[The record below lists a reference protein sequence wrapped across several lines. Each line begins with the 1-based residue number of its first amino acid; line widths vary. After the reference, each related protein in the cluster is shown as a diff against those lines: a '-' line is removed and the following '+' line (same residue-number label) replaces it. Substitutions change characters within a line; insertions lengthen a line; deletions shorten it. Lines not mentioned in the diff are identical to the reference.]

1 MIDMANHQSQQPTG
15 EVAFEYFGNAYSLAV
30 ATAPK
35 PVDSSSNS
43 SGSSTATSRQQ
54 LYISYGPRSN
64 DQLLQYYGF
73 VEEDNPHDVYIMPSL
88 RSWDIAALEMAL
100 GRPFAPGRLEKLD
113 RAGLLGSS
121 EAMGAADSEDDSL
134 SAANINGGV
143 VIDRVQGLDPAVLQ
157 ALRALVS
164 TDAEWDAAGQAIG
177 NFCLENSGGVD
188 NERCA
193 RLVARTAIALEL
205 FSKATTIQQDQELLR
220 RLESSK
226 GLNASPS
233 ERLAIQFRIEKK
245 KLLQEAIEMLK

>member
-1 MIDMANHQSQQPTG
+1 MIDMANHQSQQSTG
-15 EVAFEYFGNAYSLAV
+15 EVAFEFFGNAYSLAV

-35 PVDSSSNS
+35 PDDASSS
-43 SGSSTATSRQQ
+43 TRQQ

-88 RSWDIAALEMAL
+88 RSWDIAALESTL

-121 EAMGAADSEDDSL
+121 EAMGAADNEVDDSL

-143 VIDRVQGLDPAVLQ
+143 VINRVQGLDPAVLQ

-177 NFCLENSGGVD
+177 NFCLENSGGVE
-188 NERCA
+188 NEQRA

-205 FSKATTIQQDQELLR
+205 SSKATTIQQDQELLR

-226 GLNASPS
+226 GLDASPS